1 MDYSISYKSN
11 VVQLYT

>member
-11 VVQLYT
+11 VVRLYT